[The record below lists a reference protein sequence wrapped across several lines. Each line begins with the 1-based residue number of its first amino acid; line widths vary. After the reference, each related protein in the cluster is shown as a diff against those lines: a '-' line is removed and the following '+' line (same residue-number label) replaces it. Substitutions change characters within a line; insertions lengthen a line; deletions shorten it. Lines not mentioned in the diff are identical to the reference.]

1 MSPAGGA
8 AMDYLKG
15 KRKLTDKTITRF
27 GIGYAPDGWTT
38 LYETLKSK
46 GYDDKELKAAFLC
59 GIAKSGT
66 PYDIFRNRMMFP
78 IFDIQGNVVAFSG
91 RRLKE
96 AKERKNINTSQ
107 NPALG
112 KQSKVYQ
119 SKF

>member
-1 MSPAGGA
+1 MISANREAAIFFHSSLMSPAGGA

-59 GIAKSGT
+59 GISKSGT
-66 PYDIFRNRMMFP
+66 PYDIFRNRVMFP
-78 IFDIQGNVVAFSG
+78 IFDINGKRGGFFGQAAST
-91 RRLKE
+91 KPTS
-96 AKERKNINTSQ
+96 ANT
-107 NPALG
+107 
-112 KQSKVYQ
+112 
-119 SKF
+119 